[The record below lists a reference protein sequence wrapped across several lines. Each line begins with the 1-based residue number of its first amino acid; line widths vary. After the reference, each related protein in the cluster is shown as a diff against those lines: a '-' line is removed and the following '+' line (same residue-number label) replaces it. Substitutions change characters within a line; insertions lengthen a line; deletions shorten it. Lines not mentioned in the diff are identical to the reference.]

1 MAEDFSFQITE
12 SLGIISTSKAGWT
25 TELNKVSWNNKPAK
39 YDLRPWA
46 PQHEKMGKGL
56 TLTIEEL
63 IELKNLLNK
72 IEIN

>member
-1 MAEDFSFQITE
+1 MADDFSFQIKQ

-39 YDLRPWA
+39 YDLRPWD
-46 PQHEKMGKGL
+46 PEHKKMGKGL
-56 TLTIEEL
+56 TLTTEEL
-63 IELKNLLNK
+63 IELKSLLNK

>member
-46 PQHEKMGKGL
+46 PQHEK
-56 TLTIEEL
+56 
-63 IELKNLLNK
+63 